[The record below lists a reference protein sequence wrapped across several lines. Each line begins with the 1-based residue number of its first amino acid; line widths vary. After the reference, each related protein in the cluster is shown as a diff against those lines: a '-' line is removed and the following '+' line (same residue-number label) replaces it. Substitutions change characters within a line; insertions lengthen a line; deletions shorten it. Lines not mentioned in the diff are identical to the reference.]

1 MRKTLSLLSGD
12 FRAIRR
18 DATLL
23 MSMLAPLIIAVIARI
38 GLPLLS
44 DILIDK
50 LNFDLTEYYTLILS
64 FVIVLIPFIL
74 GISSGLLLLDEKD
87 ENILTYI
94 TVTPMSREGYIFY
107 KIISPMI
114 VSAVSTLFA
123 VIFIGIKEIDI
134 LKVIPVIII
143 CSMEA
148 PIIALV
154 MVKFA
159 SNKIQG
165 LVISKGIGF
174 ILLIPIAAYFI
185 KIKWSLI
192 LGVFPTYWTGN
203 AFVASFEEIGAYLF
217 YIIGGVIVN
226 GIYLTY
232 LYKKW

>member
-203 AFVASFEEIGAYLF
+203 AFVSSFERLELICFNYWRR
-217 YIIGGVIVN
+217 YR
-226 GIYLTY
+226 
-232 LYKKW
+232 

>member
-185 KIKWSLI
+185 KIKWS
-192 LGVFPTYWTGN
+192 
-203 AFVASFEEIGAYLF
+203 
-217 YIIGGVIVN
+217 
-226 GIYLTY
+226 
-232 LYKKW
+232 